1 MRRRRPLF
9 PPTSIA
15 TRFCRFIQ
23 GRFAITAKSEKQ
35 GRQTKR
41 RARSATGFSSQP
53 ICLPKTLSVLIG
65 ERNHL
70 TSAHLS
76 STVGE
81 RRCRDQPTQYRKIQ
95 KCVKRTWVNSGSN
108 NHWPPRSSSFKLV
121 SARLLVQGTIIARCD
136 GIFRHVATA

>member
-1 MRRRRPLF
+1 MPRRRPLF

-23 GRFAITAKSEKQ
+23 GRFAITAKSEEQ

-65 ERNHL
+65 
-70 TSAHLS
+70 
-76 STVGE
+76 VGTLVID
-81 RRCRDQPTQYRKIQ
+81 RGRAAL
-95 KCVKRTWVNSGSN
+95 SGSADIVSKDPKV
-108 NHWPPRSSSFKLV
+108 HEAYLGKLWEQQ
-121 SARLLVQGTIIARCD
+121 SL
-136 GIFRHVATA
+136 ATTLEFV